1 MATYYV
7 RKSGSDSNAGTS
19 AGAAWLTIGK
29 ALGASGIAS
38 GDTVYIGAGV
48 YREHVTVAMTSATAE
63 TRVVGDVTGQY
74 TGDSGEVRWSAYTTN
89 DKSAPTT
96 RCLTLSG
103 RDYLTFENIL
113 FVGGTTSGC
122 CVDGQ
127 TSHST
132 NITLRRCVFIPGN
145 SGSGAAAVA
154 YSSIADTASNWLID
168 SCWFPSHASSAFSI
182 NINLTT
188 SASAD
193 YDSNFVIKNCVFF
206 GGIGNNNNSGIL
218 ITANGAGSF
227 KGGGVDIFNCSL
239 VSAAIRFNSANNS
252 TTIPCTIYNSLVI
265 AHGFTALSAN
275 TSGQLT
281 ENYNVIHAGTARSNV
296 TAGTNSIATNNYALL
311 YSMGHEAMWG
321 MQARPF
327 GAPLDSSPFLGF
339 GAQGG
344 GPSIDMLGGPR
355 PSGGASTSY
364 AVGALERNDCGTK
377 ETTTT
382 HAGAAALKIT
392 GPGYH
397 DFQVPVDATSTT
409 ITVYARYDTNHAA
422 TNKPQISVLN
432 GGGCGVSDATAT
444 MTAAVDTWEALSLTF
459 TPTSK
464 GIVTIRCISRSAAG
478 NGIAYFDS

>member
-63 TRVVGDVTGQY
+63 TQIIGDVTGQY
-74 TGDSGEVRWSAYTTN
+74 TGDPGEVRWSAYTTN

-103 RDYLTFENIL
+103 RDYLTFKNIV
-113 FVGGTTSGC
+113 FVGGTTGNGC
-122 CVDGQ
+122 CIDAGTTNSV
-127 TSHST
+127 
-132 NITLRRCVFIPGN
+132 NITLYKCIFYPGN
-145 SGSGAAAVA
+145 SQGSGQTQVHYGGVA
-154 YSSIADTASNWLID
+154 DVASNWVVD
-168 SCWFPSHASSAFSI
+168 SCVFACI
-182 NINLTT
+182 NGSNQSLYVILPT

-193 YDSNFVIKNCVFF
+193 YDSNFLIKNCVF
-206 GGIGNNNNSGIL
+206 I
-218 ITANGAGSF
+218 GAGTSSGVQVNSSGANSF
-227 KGGGVDIFNCSL
+227 KGGGVDIFNCTFWQGTVRMNGTNL
-239 VSAAIRFNSANNS
+239 S
-252 TTIPCTIYNSLVI
+252 TTYPCTVYNSIVN
-265 AHGFTALSAN
+265 AAAGTALTGGA
-275 TSGQLT
+275 TGQLI
-281 ENYNVIHAGTARSNV
+281 EDYNVLHASTARSNV
-296 TAGTNSIATNNYALL
+296 SAGTNSIATGNYALL
-311 YSMGHEAMWG
+311 LSTGLEEILGLKSIA
-321 MQARPF
+321 ALT
-327 GAPLDSSPFLGF
+327 PLDGSPFLAF
-339 GAQGG
+339 GAQAG
-344 GPSIDMLGGPR
+344 GPSVDIFGGTR

-364 AVGALERNDCGTK
+364 AVGALERKDCGTR
-377 ETTTT
+377 ESTTT
-382 HAGAAALKIT
+382 HAGTYAMKIT

-409 ITVYARYDTNHAA
+409 ITIYARYDTNHAA